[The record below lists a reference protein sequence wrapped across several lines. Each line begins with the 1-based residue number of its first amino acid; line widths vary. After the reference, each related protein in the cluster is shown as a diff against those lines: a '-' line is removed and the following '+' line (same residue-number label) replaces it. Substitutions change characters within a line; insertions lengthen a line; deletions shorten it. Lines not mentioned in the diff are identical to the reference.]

1 MCGGWHVMYMWI
13 RDIEFACTII
23 RLDFWTIFF
32 FIILLDT
39 GQYGDLYMLSLGLG
53 VMCVLMKQS
62 LACYLVENEICDIR
76 LQYMYIKLMF
86 VAMVT
91 VCKTRLVVWI
101 YIFVPKTFRWTK
113 LKGILEEFYIFA
125 TLYIYKM

>member
-1 MCGGWHVMYMWI
+1 MSCICGLGILNLPVPLFDWI
-13 RDIEFACTII
+13 FELFFVFHFI
-23 RLDFWTIFF
+23 RHWPIWR
-32 FIILLDT
+32 
-39 GQYGDLYMLSLGLG
+39 LYMLSLGLG

-101 YIFVPKTFRWTK
+101 YIFVPKTFR
-113 LKGILEEFYIFA
+113 
-125 TLYIYKM
+125 